1 MLVARGSRTH
11 IIMSVPQGME
21 FVNNPCQIKYVDGIL
36 VSADATLFG
45 GLLTGHIFLAPI
57 LDVMRIAGVRGVLA
71 VFPAVEGHRVG
82 QMTAGQPRR
91 GTAIPSRAVHR
102 LTAGG
107 VPGVPVRCHVTE
119 GRKPE
124 LVPTLHQ
131 MSAAQL
137 AAEKGCRS
145 GTESGAVV
153 EPAGE
158 ERRGRTPAR
167 LRQGAQTLGSDRH
180 RGTGRGP
187 DRVTRQPA
195 GGPGRAA

>member
-1 MLVARGSRTH
+1 
-11 IIMSVPQGME
+11 MSVPQGME
-21 FVNNPCQIKYVDGIL
+21 FVNNPCQIKYVDGVL
-36 VSADATLFG
+36 VPANAPLFG

-57 LDVMRIAGVRGVLA
+57 LDVMRITGVLA
-71 VFPAVEGHRVG
+71 VFPAAAAPRPMTVELPGI
-82 QMTAGQPRR
+82 
-91 GTAIPSRAVHR
+91 AIPSRAVHR